1 MNQQQPASP
10 TVQCLRTTICGFLLP
25 FFLSAAGGNLE
36 AARAAILEL
45 IDAYNA
51 RTLAELDLVGR
62 IVGFSIVAMDNLRL
76 SMTEDMSDTKV
87 LRYRSNAVALSRAAE
102 QARQILRV
110 LQENR
115 ENTQAIPRPTVAPA
129 APPRPQPSRTPAAL
143 TPAMPLPPLPKD
155 IETMKREA
163 RIMMGAFSKQGASSA
178 IEMIPDP
185 AAMAISAARA
195 AIAAARRPSGA

>member
-102 QARQILRV
+102 QHVRRSHSGNAPPPTAEGYRDNEARSPDHDGRV
-110 LQENR
+110 LKARRQLR
-115 ENTQAIPRPTVAPA
+115 DRDDPRPRRNGHLRRARSDRRGTKTLGRLDQA
-129 APPRPQPSRTPAAL
+129 ATPA
-143 TPAMPLPPLPKD
+143 
-155 IETMKREA
+155 I
-163 RIMMGAFSKQGASSA
+163 
-178 IEMIPDP
+178 
-185 AAMAISAARA
+185 
-195 AIAAARRPSGA
+195 